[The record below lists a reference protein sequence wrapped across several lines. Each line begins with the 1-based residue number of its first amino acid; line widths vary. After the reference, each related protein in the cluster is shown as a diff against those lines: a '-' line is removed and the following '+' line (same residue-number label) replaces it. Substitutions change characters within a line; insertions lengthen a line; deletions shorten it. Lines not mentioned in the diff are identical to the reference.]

1 MALRRVAT
9 TRKAEKGYAVL
20 VETGKEAYLLT
31 ADDLL
36 TYDSAEKAKIE
47 LERQVSASKETLPP
61 LFVHKNRDG
70 SLALATGAAP
80 DVWPEDAPRDTL
92 TGIEITEQ

>member
-9 TRKAEKGYAVL
+9 TRKTEKGYAVL
-20 VETGKEAYLLT
+20 VETEKQTYLLT

-36 TYDSAEKAKIE
+36 TYDSAEKVKTE
-47 LERQVSASKETLPP
+47 LDRQVSAAKETLPP

-70 SLALATGAAP
+70 SLALATGGAP
-80 DVWPEDAPRDTL
+80 AVWPEDEAKEN
-92 TGIEITEQ
+92 IEVGQ